1 MTNPYRKDVRH
12 LDWIDLYVL
21 ADLYDVDS
29 HPVFHAI
36 KKLLCAGKRGAKDY
50 EQDLMEAI
58 ESIERE
64 LQMMPV
70 AETREV
76 GGVQECGFKPM
87 HHEGIM
93 PGEDLEPDWDRR
105 HPSLRFA
112 VKDEQG
118 KFVFCKD
125 QPSSGTFWIR
135 PADFDEQRIDAIG
148 QNGNDGEHYHL
159 EYNGP
164 IWWMTCPNCKGLSK
178 IGLNVF
184 MPCDCCGK
192 KFKVSMEDISKA
204 SRETEAK
211 RYEPALT
218 LTELIKA
225 VGPMPMARDWT
236 YEVDWMK
243 ASPHHQFAYRN
254 ERGDI
259 VFSMHQP
266 MGYDFIGRPTAQ

>member
-1 MTNPYRKDVRH
+1 MSNPYRKSVRH
-12 LDWIDLYVL
+12 LDEIDIYQIGNLYEVK
-21 ADLYDVDS
+21 S
-29 HPVFHAI
+29 HAVFHAI

-105 HPSLRFA
+105 HPSLRFS

-135 PADFDEQRIDAIG
+135 PADFDEQRIDVIG
-148 QNGNDGEHYHL
+148 QNGNEGEHYEPKMSVGEML
-159 EYNGP
+159 E
-164 IWWMTCPNCKGLSK
+164 K
-178 IGLNVF
+178 IL
-184 MPCDCCGK
+184 P
-192 KFKVSMEDISKA
+192 
-204 SRETEAK
+204 
-211 RYEPALT
+211 
-218 LTELIKA
+218 TELLEA
-225 VGPMPMARDWT
+225 LSPNQDDWRSK
-236 YEVDWMK
+236 VDWSL
-243 ASPHHQFAYRN
+243 ASPHHQWASRKEN
-254 ERGDI
+254 GDYG
-259 VFSMHQP
+259 FSMHEP
-266 MGYDFIGRPTAQ
+266 MQGEYIRRPVAQ

>member
-1 MTNPYRKDVRH
+1 MTNPYRKDVRR
-12 LDWIDLYVL
+12 LDELDLYVL
-21 ADLYDVDS
+21 ADLYDVKS
-29 HPVFHAI
+29 HAVFHAL

-64 LQMMPV
+64 LQMLPV
-70 AETREV
+70 AEAREV

-93 PGEDLEPDWDRR
+93 PSEDVDPDWDSR

-148 QNGNDGEHYHL
+148 QNGGDPHY
-159 EYNGP
+159 
-164 IWWMTCPNCKGLSK
+164 
-178 IGLNVF
+178 
-184 MPCDCCGK
+184 D
-192 KFKVSMEDISKA
+192 
-204 SRETEAK
+204 
-211 RYEPALT
+211 
-218 LTELIKA
+218 
-225 VGPMPMARDWT
+225 DWRLK
-236 YEVDWMK
+236 VDWSL
-243 ASPHHQFAYRN
+243 ASPHHQFAFLGPN
-254 ERGDI
+254 D
-259 VFSMHQP
+259 VVCFSMYRP
-266 MGYDFIGRPTAQ
+266 KYFDYIGRPTAQ